1 MATQYEKAVAFKALH
16 DASESF
22 IIANPWDQGSALML
36 QNAGYNA
43 LATTSAGFAQ
53 TLGRRDGEVTVDEKV
68 THCRALCDVT
78 DIPVSADFE
87 NGFSDSPEG
96 AAENLL
102 RAAEAGIVGASIE
115 DYSGSGIYD
124 FGLAVDRIAA
134 CVEAVSTLAFPFVL
148 TARSENLIRGIVD
161 LEDTIKRLKAFEAAG
176 ADVLYAP
183 GLRTTDQIK
192 EVLNAVNKPV
202 NVLSPFIPGC
212 SMAEYNALGVRRVSL
227 GGAIAS
233 YAAGAAAKVSN
244 EMLDSGMF
252 EWMK

>member
-1 MATQYEKAVAFKALH
+1 MATQHEKAMAFRALH
-16 DASESF
+16 DTGESF
-22 IIANPWDQGSALML
+22 IIPNPWDQGSAQMM
-36 QNAGYNA
+36 QNAGYKA

-53 TLGRRDGEVTVDEKV
+53 TLGRKDGEVTVDEKINQ
-68 THCRALCDVT
+68 CRALCDVT

-96 AAENLL
+96 AAENLI

-115 DYSGSGIYD
+115 DYSGSEIYD
-124 FGLAVDRIAA
+124 IELAVERIAA
-134 CVEAVSTLAFPFVL
+134 CVEAVSRLSFPFVL
-148 TARSENLIRGIVD
+148 TARSENLIRGVVD
-161 LEDTIKRLKAFEAAG
+161 LEDTITRLKAFEEAG

-183 GLRTTDQIK
+183 GLRTIDQIK

-212 SMAEYNALGVRRVSL
+212 SLSEYNDLGVCRISL

-233 YAAGAAAKVSN
+233 YASGAAAKVSS
-244 EMLDSGMF
+244 EMLDSGKF
-252 EWMK
+252 EWMV